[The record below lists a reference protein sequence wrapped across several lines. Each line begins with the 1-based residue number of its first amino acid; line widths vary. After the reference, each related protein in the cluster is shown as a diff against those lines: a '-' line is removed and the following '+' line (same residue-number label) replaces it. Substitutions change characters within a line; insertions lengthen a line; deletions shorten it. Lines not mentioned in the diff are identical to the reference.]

1 MENKYYKILVMFQR
15 GELVTRNR
23 LLRLNGVTAELLDEC
38 VEQGLLLEV
47 DKTDIGEIRY
57 IITEKGIAVRDN

>member
-1 MENKYYKILVMFQR
+1 MNQFYRILVMFKR

-23 LLRLNGVTAELLDEC
+23 LMILNWVTENLLDEC
-38 VEQGLLLEV
+38 VKQDLLIEV

-57 IITEKGIAVRDN
+57 MISEKGIAVRDN

>member
-1 MENKYYKILVMFQR
+1 MENNYYKVLVMFQE
-15 GELVTRNR
+15 GERVTRNR
-23 LLRLNGVTAELLDEC
+23 LLKLAGVTVELLDEC

-57 IITEKGIAVRDN
+57 IITETGIAVRDN